1 MARLKF
7 WISSFIPE
15 HVPGYTIKIGAG
27 PHMGKTAIPLP
38 AVARLWPGNTLK
50 PWNAGYLTDQRGF
63 SDSPTASARMC
74 SLIEIE
80 TTTLSEVSQSHTSS
94 GTTEVDLSSGVV
106 KGTATASMSRCKYT
120 SDPVIS
126 SSGFSR
132 TLEASAGD
140 PLVGMAADID
150 YKGKLL
156 VTRSGVGPGAKFIV
170 TFDGLVDNFPA
181 YECYASLNGV
191 TNKLFDR
198 SPPSG
203 NTVADLLGSAKNPV
217 SGKAIF

>member
-15 HVPGYTIKIGAG
+15 NVPGYTIKIGAG
-27 PHMGKTAIPLP
+27 PHLGKTAIPLP
-38 AVARLWPGNTLK
+38 AVARLWPGNTIK

-80 TTTLSEVSQSHTSS
+80 MTTLSEVSQSHTSS
-94 GTTEVDLSSGVV
+94 GTTEIDLSSGAV
-106 KGTATASMSRCKYT
+106 KGTATATMSRCKYSPGPT
-120 SDPVIS
+120 VSPP
-126 SSGFSR
+126 GFSR

-156 VTRSGVGPGAKFIV
+156 VASTGVGPGAKITV

-191 TNKLFDR
+191 TIKLFDR
-198 SPPSG
+198 PPPSG
-203 NTVADLLGSAKNPV
+203 NTVTNLLGSAKNPV